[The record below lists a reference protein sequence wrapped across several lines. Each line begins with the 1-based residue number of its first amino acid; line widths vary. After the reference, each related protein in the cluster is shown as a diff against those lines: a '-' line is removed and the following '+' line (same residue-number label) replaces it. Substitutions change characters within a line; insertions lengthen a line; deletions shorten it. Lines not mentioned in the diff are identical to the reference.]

1 MDYKRPGQQKV
12 RDLDYTVVTEQEL
25 PEELQKEIDERYT
38 EDFKMTCMLDDSLY
52 IVRGFGMQETGGYSI
67 QVQDL
72 YLAQNAIYFEADL
85 LGPENVRRQKRQSAI
100 RILSSRP
107 NDWKKMWYL
116 NRKGETYGIKNRSS
130 LYGRKKGTRRSL
142 R

>member
-1 MDYKRPGQQKV
+1 MKRISSIFTVSLLVLILGLTGCGLQKTGTQKV

-25 PEELQKEIDERYT
+25 PEELQNERYT

-85 LGPENVRRQKRQSAI
+85 IGPENGAEAEKAVSYPYIVVKTER
-100 RILSSRP
+100 LEE
-107 NDWKKMWYL
+107 NVVF
-116 NRKGETYGIKNRSS
+116 E
-130 LYGRKKGTRRSL
+130 
-142 R
+142 

>member
-1 MDYKRPGQQKV
+1 MKRISSIFTVSLLVLILGLTGCGLQKTGTQKV

-52 IVRGFGMQETGGYSI
+52 TVRGFGMQETGGYSI

-85 LGPENVRRQKRQSAI
+85 IGPENGAEAEKAVSYPYIVVKTER
-100 RILSSRP
+100 LEE
-107 NDWKKMWYL
+107 NVVF
-116 NRKGETYGIKNRSS
+116 E
-130 LYGRKKGTRRSL
+130 
-142 R
+142 

>member
-1 MDYKRPGQQKV
+1 MKRISSIFTVSLLVPILGLTGCGLQKTGTQKV

-38 EDFKMTCMLDDSLY
+38 EDFKMTCMLDDSRY

-85 LGPENVRRQKRQSAI
+85 HPTGK
-100 RILSSRP
+100 
-107 NDWKKMWYL
+107 WCGG
-116 NRKGETYGIKNRSS
+116 RKGSQLSVYRCQYRTT
-130 LYGRKKGTRRSL
+130 GRKCGI
-142 R
+142 